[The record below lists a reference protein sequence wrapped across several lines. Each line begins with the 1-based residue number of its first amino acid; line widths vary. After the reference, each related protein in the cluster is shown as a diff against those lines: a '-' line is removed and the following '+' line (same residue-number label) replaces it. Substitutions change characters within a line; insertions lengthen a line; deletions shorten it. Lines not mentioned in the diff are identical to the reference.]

1 MAEQLEAILSQGLD
15 ALSLPYT
22 DDTLRRFRLFYTL
35 LSERRQQM
43 NLTAISGEEDV
54 ARLHMLDC
62 AAILPQVA
70 FAGKRVLDVGSGA
83 GFPGLVL
90 KLLDPTMEVTL
101 LDSLGKRVDWLQAVC
116 RTLDLPDVVCRKGRA
131 EELGRDPVYREQ
143 YDGAVSRAL
152 ASMPVLAELCLPF
165 VKPGGLFLAMKSNKT
180 DEEIDAARP
189 VIGTL
194 GGEPPFVM
202 DYRLPGEDGYRRI
215 VTVYKRGATPRTY
228 PRKWSKI
235 KEAKFVPPAE
245 ETN

>member
-1 MAEQLEAILSQGLD
+1 
-15 ALSLPYT
+15 
-22 DDTLRRFRLFYTL
+22 
-35 LSERRQQM
+35 
-43 NLTAISGEEDV
+43 
-54 ARLHMLDC
+54 
-62 AAILPQVA
+62 
-70 FAGKRVLDVGSGA
+70 
-83 GFPGLVL
+83 
-90 KLLDPTMEVTL
+90 MEVTL

-131 EELGRDPVYREQ
+131 EELGRDPAFREQ

-194 GGEPPFVM
+194 GGESPFVM

-215 VTVYKRGATPRTY
+215 VTVYKKGPTPKAY

-235 KEAKFVPPAE
+235 KEAKFVPPTE
-245 ETN
+245 GTN